1 MNPQFETVE
10 LEGNSCFRTQHFK
23 CGYLQDDHSWHYHPE
38 CELTYIIKG
47 IGTRFIG
54 DSVEHFN
61 EGDLVLIAP
70 NIPHC
75 WTNNSKGEENEIVTM
90 QFLPTC
96 LGNDFLNSPDAQV
109 LIEMFQRA
117 KRGILIKNLDS
128 GAIGKLL
135 IELHKKN
142 GLPRLSGFIDILDLV
157 CRNKDNELLASELY
171 AIDVSEFHSGR
182 MRKVMEYIQEHLVD
196 EIRQTDIAE
205 LVHMTPQGFSRFF
218 RSTTG
223 RTFVSFVNIVRIME
237 ACRLLVSS
245 EDDIT
250 QIAFECGYGN
260 LSNFNR
266 RFMEQKHCTPSEYR
280 NNHNLLKG

>member
-1 MNPQFETVE
+1 
-10 LEGNSCFRTQHFK
+10 
-23 CGYLQDDHSWHYHPE
+23 
-38 CELTYIIKG
+38 
-47 IGTRFIG
+47 
-54 DSVEHFN
+54 
-61 EGDLVLIAP
+61 
-70 NIPHC
+70 
-75 WTNNSKGEENEIVTM
+75 M

-96 LGNDFLNSPDAQV
+96 LGKDFLNSPDAHA

-117 KRGILIKNLDS
+117 KRGLLIKNLES
-128 GAIGKLL
+128 GAIGNLL
-135 IELHKKN
+135 IELHKKI

-157 CRNKDNELLASELY
+157 CRNNDNELLASELY

-205 LVHMTPQGFSRFF
+205 LVHMTPRGFSRFF

>member
-38 CELTYIIKG
+38 CELTYIVKG
-47 IGTRFIG
+47 KGTRFIG
-54 DSVEHFN
+54 DSVEHFH

-75 WTNNSKGEENEIVTM
+75 WTNNSKDEENEIVTM

-96 LGNDFLNSPDAQV
+96 LGNDFLNSPDAHV
-109 LIEMFQRA
+109 LIEIFKRA

-128 GAIGKLL
+128 GAIGKRL

-157 CRNKDNELLASELY
+157 CRNNDNELLASELY

-250 QIAFECGYGN
+250 SIAFECGYGN

-266 RFMEQKHCTPSEYR
+266 RFMEQKHCTPSDYR
-280 NNHNLLKG
+280 SNHNLLKT

>member
-1 MNPQFETVE
+1 MNPLFETVQ
-10 LEGNSCFRTQHFK
+10 LEGNSCFRTEHFT

-47 IGTRFIG
+47 KGTRFIG

-61 EGDLVLIAP
+61 AGDLVLIAP

-75 WTNNSKGEENEIVTM
+75 WTNHNKGENNEIVTM

-96 LGNDFLNSPDAQV
+96 LGDDFLKSPDAQE
-109 LIEMFQRA
+109 LIEVFQRA
-117 KRGILIKNLDS
+117 KRGILIKDKQAS
-128 GAIGKLL
+128 IIGDLL
-135 IELHKKN
+135 IKLHRKE
-142 GLPRLSGFIDILDLV
+142 GLSRLSGFIDILGLV
-157 CRNKDNELLASELY
+157 TSSSDNDLLASELY

-182 MRKVMEYIQEHLVD
+182 MRKVMEYIQTHLVD

-237 ACRLLVSS
+237 ACRLLASS
-245 EDDIT
+245 KEDIT
-250 QIAFECGYGN
+250 TIAFECGYGN

-266 RFMEQKHCTPSEYR
+266 RFMEQKNCTPTEYR
-280 NNHNLLKG
+280 NNQSLLKG

>member
-1 MNPQFETVE
+1 MNPQFETIQ
-10 LEGNSCFRTQHFK
+10 LEGHSCFRTEHFE
-23 CGYLQDDHSWHYHPE
+23 CDYLQDDHSWHYHPE

-47 IGTRFIG
+47 KGTRFIG

-75 WTNNSKGEENEIVTM
+75 WTSHNKGEENEIVTM

-96 LGNDFLNSPDAQV
+96 LGEDFLNSPDAHG
-109 LIEMFQRA
+109 LIEVFKRA
-117 KRGILIKNLDS
+117 KRGILIKNKQ
-128 GAIGKLL
+128 ANIIGQHL
-135 IELHKKN
+135 IKLHKKT
-142 GLPRLSGFIDILDLV
+142 GLSRLSGFIDILDLV
-157 CRNKDNELLASELY
+157 CASSENDLLASELY

-182 MRKVMEYIQEHLVD
+182 MRKVMEYIQAHLVD

-245 EDDIT
+245 KEDIT
-250 QIAFECGYGN
+250 TIAFECGYGN

-266 RFMEQKHCTPSEYR
+266 RFMEQKNCTPTEYR
-280 NNHNLLKG
+280 NNQGLLKG